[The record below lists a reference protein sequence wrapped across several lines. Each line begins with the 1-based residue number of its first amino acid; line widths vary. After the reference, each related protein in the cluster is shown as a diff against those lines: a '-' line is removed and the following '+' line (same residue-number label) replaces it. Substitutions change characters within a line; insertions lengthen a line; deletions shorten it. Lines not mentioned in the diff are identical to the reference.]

1 MYYYIVCK
9 AEYIS
14 MLGIPREN
22 ILSKSPM
29 SARRE
34 SHVFFAGMTRFNGV
48 TKSAFW
54 KFHSAG
60 TYVIKLHHNNVIKP
74 LHD

>member
-9 AEYIS
+9 AKYIS

-29 SARRE
+29 SARRK
-34 SHVFFAGMTRFNGV
+34 SRAFSADVTCFNGA
-48 TKSAFW
+48 KNSAFL
-54 KFHSAG
+54 KFHSAC